1 MAREKRVVKGL
12 VLRETD
18 TRESDKILTVLTG
31 EMGKISV
38 VAKGARS
45 RRSRVSAAAQQ
56 LVYAEMVLSESHGW
70 QILSEA
76 STLELFP
83 GLRQDV
89 LLLSLGSYLAELT
102 DAVTYSGMETAQVLP
117 LLLNALFALGNL
129 GKEPRQVK
137 AAFELRLMA
146 LTGFEPLVDACAV
159 CGQTDPAEPMLNVV
173 HGVLHCG
180 GCRQQGGLSM
190 PLSPA
195 ALAALRYIL
204 YADPKRL
211 YAFQL
216 EGEDLRLLEHAAEAY
231 VAAQLERG
239 FRTLDFYK
247 SLASALSD
255 PGKT

>member
-45 RRSRVSAAAQQ
+45 RRSRVSAAAQL

-102 DAVTYSGMETAQVLP
+102 DAVTYSGMEAAQVLP

-146 LTGFEPLVDACAV
+146 LTGFAPLADGCAV
-159 CGQTDPAEPMLNVV
+159 CGREEPALPMLNVV
-173 HGVLHCG
+173 HGVVHCG
-180 GCRQQGGLSM
+180 GCRQGGGLSM

-204 YADPKRL
+204 RGPAKRL

-255 PGKT
+255 PGET